1 MKINKKMT
9 LRGGAALLALI
20 SLVSA
25 SAFLITSGNKID
37 SVSGDS
43 AIVLTWGEK
52 SDAAIE
58 SLSPSAPAYREVTG
72 SWSKSTSV
80 KGYAKFTFT
89 LSTSDKI
96 SVRISNKSFS
106 TEGFKST
113 DVLYTLYDSE
123 TTTYSSYV
131 SLDAETIPTYYLEFT
146 TSDNEVKEISGTL
159 TISLDYSANKS

>member
-9 LRGGAALLALI
+9 LRAGAALISLI

-37 SVSGDS
+37 
-43 AIVLTWGEK
+43 

-80 KGYAKFTFT
+80 EGYAKFTFT

-96 SVRISNKSFS
+96 SIRISNKSFS

-159 TISLDYSANKS
+159 TISLDYSATNA